1 MKKQKQV
8 FYEWDCETVAA
19 VNTDDFA
26 EGDILD
32 HAHGAT
38 LAEVLKW
45 SRQNPPDPG
54 TRHEIVLVRDDADCR
69 SWAYLDFDGNL
80 PEFFED
86 AAGTD
91 HARVPKRFHAQTT
104 RS

>member
-1 MKKQKQV
+1 MTV
-8 FYEWDCETVAA
+8 YYEWDCETVAA
-19 VNTDDFA
+19 VNTDDSA

-45 SRQNPPDPG
+45 SKQNPPEFG
-54 TRHEIVLVRDDADCR
+54 TRHEIVLVRDDDDCR

-80 PEFFED
+80 PELFED
-86 AAGTD
+86 AAGTSL
-91 HARVPKRFHAQTT
+91 AKVPSRFHYEVS
-104 RS
+104 RSKYA